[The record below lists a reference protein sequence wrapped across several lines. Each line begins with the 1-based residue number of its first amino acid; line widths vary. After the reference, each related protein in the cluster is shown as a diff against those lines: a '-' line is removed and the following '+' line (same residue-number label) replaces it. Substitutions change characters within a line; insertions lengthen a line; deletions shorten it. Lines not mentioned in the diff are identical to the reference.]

1 MSEPSPASVRESSRR
16 FCVLCAWPNVL
27 AHLGRDSRRLAWI
40 GLLLAPAFLVIDS
53 AVDFLLFNEDG
64 SAFHDVLFHPEPVE
78 LYMRLA
84 FLFLFVAFGIY
95 AALLLDRAERV
106 ECELR
111 AANDRLLRLQDELEK
126 ISLVDPLT
134 GTLNRR
140 KFHEELEMSIA
151 NALRHHHLFALLMLD
166 IDHFKRINDKFGHL
180 TGDEV
185 LREICG
191 LITSS
196 IRGSD
201 QFFRV
206 GGEEFCLLTAVGRA
220 EDVHPLAEKIRK
232 VVESHDFPGIGRVTI
247 SIGIAYFREYDT
259 QESIYAR
266 ADAALYGAKRQG
278 RNCVASATEASWD
291 IAIETPG

>member
-1 MSEPSPASVRESSRR
+1 MSEPSLESARESSR
-16 FCVLCAWPNVL
+16 FCVLCVWLKVL
-27 AHLGRDSRRLAWI
+27 AHLSKNSRRLAWI

-53 AVDFLLFNEDG
+53 SIDFLFFNEDG
-64 SAFHDVLFHPEPVE
+64 SAFYDVLFHPEPME
-78 LYMRLA
+78 LYMRLT
-84 FLFLFVAFGIY
+84 FLFLFVAFSIY

-111 AANDRLLRLQDELEK
+111 ATNDRLQGLQGELEK
-126 ISLVDPLT
+126 ISLFDPLT
-134 GTLNRR
+134 GILNRR

-166 IDHFKRINDKFGHL
+166 IDHFKCINDKFGHL
-180 TGDEV
+180 TGDNV
-185 LREICG
+185 LRAICE

-196 IRGSD
+196 IRSSD

-220 EDVHPLAEKIRK
+220 DDVHPLAEKIRK

-259 QESIYAR
+259 QKSIYAR
-266 ADAALYGAKRQG
+266 ADAALYGAKNQG

-291 IAIETPG
+291 VVIETPQ